1 MQIDRRSNM
10 ILQLVVEAYIH
21 HATPVSSGGV
31 LKRAPQLD
39 MSAATVRLV
48 MADLEAQGLLKQP
61 HTSSGRVPTE
71 RGWRVYVD
79 HLCLTDLCHERL
91 RSRDRSRLEATAQ
104 QSDAKTFPNQLGQ
117 TLSGLCGQ
125 LTVLAVP
132 KFWGSRL
139 REVGLVRCDAQRIL
153 AYFVSPNGLVQ
164 QKLLQTDFD
173 FSHDELARIQ
183 NYLNTK
189 LAHRTLAQVRALI
202 ASELA
207 DASADGDGDEKT
219 LKTHALAIGRQLLP
233 DVQLDVL
240 IEGASHLL
248 DQPEFADARKVRG
261 VLRTLEEKK
270 ALWHLLNCI
279 LEQKGVHVV
288 LGSEHGL
295 SKMADVACVG
305 CTWESASGD
314 KTAISL
320 LGPSRMDYGR
330 LVPLLGY
337 ATEVFGRFWE
347 QL

>member
-1 MQIDRRSNM
+1 MQMDRRSNM
-10 ILQLVVEAYIH
+10 ILQLVVDAYIH
-21 HATPVSSGGV
+21 NAAPVSSAAV
-31 LKRAPQLD
+31 LKRAPRLD
-39 MSAATVRLV
+39 MSPATVRLV

-79 HLCLTDLCHERL
+79 HLGLPGLGHDRL
-91 RSRDRSRLEATAQ
+91 RSRDRSRLEAAAQ

-164 QKLLQTDFD
+164 QKLLHTDFD
-173 FSHDELARIQ
+173 FTHDELARIQ

-189 LAHRTLAQVRALI
+189 LAHRTLAQVRTLI

-207 DASADGDGDEKT
+207 DASADVGDDST
-219 LKTHALAIGRQLLP
+219 LKTRALAIGKQLLP

-337 ATEVFGRFWE
+337 ASEVFGRFWE